1 MRNPGGYAT
10 VVGDLAKNAPTIID
24 HGVRHVEAEIDT
36 FTCEH
41 CNRVV
46 HVPPRQDAADIG
58 GLCKQCMGLIC
69 PRCTDKR
76 TCTPW
81 EKQMEIREARDRL
94 FSAIR

>member
-1 MRNPGGYAT
+1 MRRPEGYAT
-10 VVGDLAKNAPTIID
+10 VFGDLPGDAPTVVDRGI
-24 HGVRHVEAEIDT
+24 RHVETEIDP
-36 FTCEH
+36 FTCGH

-69 PRCTDKR
+69 PRCVDKR

-81 EKQMEIREARDRL
+81 EKQMLESEARDRL